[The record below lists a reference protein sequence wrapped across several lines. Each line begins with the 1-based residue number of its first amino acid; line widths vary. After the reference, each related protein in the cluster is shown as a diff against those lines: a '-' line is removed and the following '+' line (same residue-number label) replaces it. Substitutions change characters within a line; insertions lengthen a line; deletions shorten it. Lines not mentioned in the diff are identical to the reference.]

1 MFLNQKNPNL
11 YIRNNIEG
19 TKKLLSL
26 VQAYSIKRIIFS
38 SSAAVY
44 GDQEIQPIKETA
56 TLSPKVFTHIQKLS
70 EELIQKQAKTDKL
83 KAISLRY
90 FNPIG
95 AHEDCVITDNFEGIN
110 GNIMAMLLRV
120 ATGLEE
126 KLNIFGGDYPTTDGT
141 GERDYIH
148 INDIVDGHFKALEKL
163 ELIDEY
169 EVYNLGTG
177 SYASVLEL
185 IHTLE
190 KVNGLQINYQITSR
204 RSGDLARSYADP
216 SKANAELNWEARYN
230 LETMCKD
237 AWEAIKMELIK
248 LKDAAINASKKAGEY
263 LNSQKDSKKEILSE
277 IGRDIKL
284 EIDQNTEKLIRGD
297 LQSTGIEV
305 LGEEFGGGKPA
316 SLQWVI
322 DPLDG
327 TANYFRGLDQC
338 CVSIAL
344 LDRSEAVIG
353 IIYNFNT
360 NEIYSAVKGH
370 GAFLNDLPIKVS
382 DITEKNKASL
392 TTGFPASES
401 LESSMEF
408 LEGLKEWK
416 KIRMF
421 GSAALSC
428 AYVASGKCDFYAE
441 KGVYLWDF
449 AAGICLVQEAG
460 GNVKYESLDD
470 QRYSVK
476 FSNNLL

>member
-1 MFLNQKNPNL
+1 
-11 YIRNNIEG
+11 
-19 TKKLLSL
+19 
-26 VQAYSIKRIIFS
+26 
-38 SSAAVY
+38 
-44 GDQEIQPIKETA
+44 
-56 TLSPKVFTHIQKLS
+56 
-70 EELIQKQAKTDKL
+70 
-83 KAISLRY
+83 
-90 FNPIG
+90 
-95 AHEDCVITDNFEGIN
+95 
-110 GNIMAMLLRV
+110 
-120 ATGLEE
+120 
-126 KLNIFGGDYPTTDGT
+126 
-141 GERDYIH
+141 
-148 INDIVDGHFKALEKL
+148 
-163 ELIDEY
+163 
-169 EVYNLGTG
+169 
-177 SYASVLEL
+177 
-185 IHTLE
+185 
-190 KVNGLQINYQITSR
+190 
-204 RSGDLARSYADP
+204 
-216 SKANAELNWEARYN
+216 
-230 LETMCKD
+230 
-237 AWEAIKMELIK
+237 MELIK

-284 EIDQNTEKLIRGD
+284 EIDQNTEKLIRDD

-344 LDRSEAVIG
+344 LDRSEALIG

-449 AAGICLVQEAG
+449 AAGICLVEEAG
-460 GNVKYESLDD
+460 GKAEYTAIDD